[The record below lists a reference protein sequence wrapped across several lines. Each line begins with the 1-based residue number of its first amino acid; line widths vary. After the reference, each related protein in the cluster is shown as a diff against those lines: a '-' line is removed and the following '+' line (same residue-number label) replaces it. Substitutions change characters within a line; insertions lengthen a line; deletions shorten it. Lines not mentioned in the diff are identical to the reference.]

1 MGERGSGE
9 GENGEKERE
18 SKKERERKRV
28 KETLGGGRKGGG
40 VGGGVAE
47 RQVRFLRFLT
57 QFLLP
62 FRDSSIDAHA
72 SWLRGYQGGGD
83 SGKRA
88 ILGIAWRSTG

>member
-28 KETLGGGRKGGG
+28 KETLGGGRK
-40 VGGGVAE
+40 GGGVAE